1 MNRVAFPV
9 HLKPSPWG
17 AVLLGLVC
25 LGGTLWYWQALRAPE
40 VAPACAAQ
48 PVAAAVGPVHALS
61 TVALTGGSL
70 VAFLLGFGL
79 YSIQCSRLVNQRL
92 REEAE
97 DHEEAEARVRRSE
110 ARLRQVVEHIS
121 DVCWL
126 ATPDKK
132 RVLYVSPAYETVWG
146 RTRESLVRN
155 PEAWFETMHPED
167 RERLRADRGTSAAAG
182 YDREYRIVRPDGTER
197 WIRDRAF
204 PVRNAAGVATAVAG
218 IAQDITQQRN
228 TVSALQ
234 QQHRLMAAIVEGAPE
249 VISVKDRQ
257 GRYLFMNEAGA
268 RFLNKTPDEV
278 IGRDD
283 SALMP
288 ADIAR
293 DAAALDRKVFDQ
305 RVTVTRDQAVRLD
318 QRDRTLQTTKRP
330 YVDATGRVAGVIG
343 VSRDVTEERAAEAR
357 LRASEAQFSQLFFDA
372 PVGLVI
378 VDDQQRLL
386 KVNQAFCDLVG
397 YDEHE
402 LIGQTSARYIHPD
415 DLAAE
420 LAFSKTLFSGER
432 PTDRQEKR
440 CVRKNGEV
448 TWVAITAKRIRL
460 PNHSSPVLLTTV
472 EDITARKQAETE
484 ETLQEAKRK
493 LERHV
498 AQRTAELA
506 LANHRL
512 RQDVAARKQAEEALV
527 QSEARYRALFDD
539 NPSMCFTLDLDGT
552 VLDVNRF
559 GAAQLGY
566 GADELVGRPVSTVF
580 HPEDCGVVMERL
592 QQRLLDGG
600 DDTPW
605 EIRKVRKDG
614 TVLWVSE
621 TARFLRAPDGR
632 RIFLITGTDVT
643 ARKQAEEALRRSE
656 RAMRDLYEVTSSSRL
671 SLRQQVEAILDL
683 GRHRFDLD
691 IGLLTRIA
699 GEQLELTHVRS
710 MDEAIPVGRVIPLSG
725 SPCADALIST
735 EPLCLEVWGG
745 SPFRRHL
752 AHAELGLQ
760 CYLGTRVLVDGKPH
774 GTLCFAS
781 RTVRSS
787 PFSDADKAFL
797 QLMARWIGTALE
809 REQAASALRENDE
822 RTRAI
827 IETSMD
833 AVVVMD
839 AHGVIR
845 EWNPQA
851 ERIFGWPRAEAVG
864 RRLSDTIIPAH
875 LRDAHERGLTRYLD
889 TGEGPVLNT
898 RVEITALRKDGS
910 QFPVEL
916 SIAPLSLEQ
925 GITFSAFVRDIT
937 ERKSAEESLREQ
949 ARLATFTAEVSQT
962 LNCDMTTDE
971 ILRSCAEMAVRHLD
985 LAFARIWTLEPGD
998 MCENCFKAPDC
1009 ADRTRCLHLRA
1020 STGLST
1026 NLHGEYRRVPL
1037 GTLKIGRI
1045 AQGTGVMF
1053 TNDVLSD
1060 DRLPGKEWIRQNGLQ
1075 SFAGFPL
1082 IIEGEVY
1089 GVMGVFARM
1098 PLSEATRRTLE
1109 AVCNGIAATI
1119 VRKQTAGKLQ
1129 LTQFTVDHAVDAIYW
1144 VDPRARILDVNH
1156 AACAMVGYSK
1166 DELCA
1171 MTVHDLNPDF
1181 PEERWPAFWEESKRR
1196 GTVTFE
1202 TGHRSKDGR
1211 LIPVEITVNFLVY
1224 EGKEWHC
1231 AFVRDITERKKA
1243 SASLTLFRSL
1253 LDQATDAVEVIDPD
1267 TARFLDVNEHAH
1279 SALGYTRQEL
1289 LGMSVTDI
1297 DPLVTLPRFM
1307 DHVARLRNTGAL
1319 TLETLHR
1326 RKDGATFPVEV
1337 SARLIRLDREY
1348 LLAIVRDI
1356 TQRRKAEAERA
1367 ALLGELQSANRALGH
1382 LSQQLMQVQET
1393 ERRQLARDL
1402 HDEIGQALTA
1412 VTINLQSIKRQG
1424 TDLDHHTTLQDSLT
1438 IVNRI
1443 LQRIRDLCLDLRP
1456 SMLDDLGLVP
1466 ALRWYVNR
1474 QAARAGWTVEFQ
1486 GDEAMPPIPEA
1497 AQVACYRIAQEAL
1510 TNVMRHA
1517 GARCV
1522 SVRVG
1527 HATGRLELD
1536 IHDDGIGFDP
1546 GRPRALEGGHGGLGL
1561 MGMRERARHVG
1572 GEWTIHSTPGHGTTV
1587 SARLPIDGLAVTKAG
1602 QLAEVLS

>member
-1 MNRVAFPV
+1 MNRTSSPATV
-9 HLKPSPWG
+9 KPRPWG

-25 LGGTLWYWQALRAPE
+25 LGGALWYWQALRAHE
-40 VAPACAAQ
+40 VAAACAAQ
-48 PVAAAVGPVHALS
+48 LVAAAVGPVHALS

-79 YSIQCSRLVNQRL
+79 YGIQCSRLANQRL

-97 DHEEAEARVRRSE
+97 DREEAEARVRRSE
-110 ARLRQVVEHIS
+110 ARLRQAVEHIS

-126 ATPDKK
+126 ATPDKT

-146 RTRESLVRN
+146 RTCESLVRN

-182 YDREYRIVRPDGTER
+182 YDREYRIVRPDGAER

-204 PVRNAAGVATAVAG
+204 PVRNAAGVVTAVAG

-249 VISVKDRQ
+249 AISVKDRQ

-397 YDEHE
+397 YDAQE
-402 LIGQTSARYIHPD
+402 LIGQTSARYTHPD

-420 LAFSKTLFSGER
+420 LAFSETLFSGER
-432 PTDRQEKR
+432 STDRQEKR
-440 CVRKNGEV
+440 CVRKNGEA
-448 TWVAITAKRIRL
+448 TWVAVTAKRIRL

-472 EDITARKQAETE
+472 EDITARKQAESE
-484 ETLQEAKRK
+484 DTLQEAKRK

-512 RQDVAARKQAEEALV
+512 QQDVA
-527 QSEARYRALFDD
+527 
-539 NPSMCFTLDLDGT
+539 
-552 VLDVNRF
+552 
-559 GAAQLGY
+559 
-566 GADELVGRPVSTVF
+566 
-580 HPEDCGVVMERL
+580 
-592 QQRLLDGG
+592 
-600 DDTPW
+600 
-605 EIRKVRKDG
+605 
-614 TVLWVSE
+614 
-621 TARFLRAPDGR
+621 
-632 RIFLITGTDVT
+632 

-683 GRHRFDLD
+683 GRRRFDLD

-710 MDEAIPVGRVIPLSG
+710 TDEAIPVGTVLPLPG

-735 EPLCLEVWGG
+735 EPHCLEVWGG
-745 SPFRRHL
+745 SPFRRHV

-760 CYLGTRVLVDGKPH
+760 CYLGTRVLVGGEPY
-774 GTLCFAS
+774 GTLCFVS
-781 RTVRSS
+781 RALRPRS
-787 PFSDADKAFL
+787 FSDADKTFL

-809 REQAASALRENDE
+809 QERAECALRENE
-822 RTRAI
+822 SRTRAI
-827 IETSMD
+827 VESSMD

-845 EWNPQA
+845 EWPPQA

-875 LRDAHERGLTRYLD
+875 LRDAHERGLTRYLG

-898 RVEITALRKDGS
+898 RVEITALRRDGS
-910 QFPVEL
+910 EFPVEL

-925 GITFSAFVRDIT
+925 GIRFSAFVRDIS
-937 ERKSAEESLREQ
+937 ERKRAEESLKER
-949 ARLATFTAEVSQT
+949 ARLATFTAEISQT
-962 LNCDMTTDE
+962 LNHDMATDE
-971 ILRSCAEMAVRHLD
+971 ILHSCAEMAVHHLD
-985 LAFARIWTLEPGD
+985 LAFARIWTVEPGD
-998 MCENCFKAPDC
+998 LCENCFKAADC
-1009 ADRTRCLHLRA
+1009 ADRARCLHLRA
-1020 STGLST
+1020 SAGLST

-1045 AQGTGVMF
+1045 AQGTGVQF
-1053 TNDVLSD
+1053 TNDILSD
-1060 DRLPGKEWIRQNGLQ
+1060 DRLPGKEWMRQNGLQ

-1082 IIEGEVY
+1082 VIEGEVY

-1109 AVCNGIAATI
+1109 SVCNGIAATI
-1119 VRKQTAGKLQ
+1119 ARKQTVSKLE

-1144 VDPRARILDVNH
+1144 VDPRAKILEVND

-1181 PEERWPAFWEESKRR
+1181 PQESWPAFWSESRRR
-1196 GTVTFE
+1196 GTMTFE

-1211 LIPVEITVNFLVY
+1211 LIPVEITVNFLLY
-1224 EGKEWHC
+1224 EGKELHC
-1231 AFVRDITERKKA
+1231 AF
-1243 SASLTLFRSL
+1243 
-1253 LDQATDAVEVIDPD
+1253 
-1267 TARFLDVNEHAH
+1267 
-1279 SALGYTRQEL
+1279 
-1289 LGMSVTDI
+1289 
-1297 DPLVTLPRFM
+1297 
-1307 DHVARLRNTGAL
+1307 
-1319 TLETLHR
+1319 
-1326 RKDGATFPVEV
+1326 
-1337 SARLIRLDREY
+1337 
-1348 LLAIVRDI
+1348 VRDI

-1393 ERRQLARDL
+1393 ERQQLARDL
-1402 HDEIGQALTA
+1402 HDEIGQGLTA
-1412 VTINLQSIKRQG
+1412 VTINLQSISRQC
-1424 TDLDHHTTLQDSLT
+1424 TDPNHLTTFEDSLT

-1443 LQRIRDLCLDLRP
+1443 VQRIRDLCLDLRP
-1456 SMLDDLGLVP
+1456 SMLDDLGLIP

-1486 GDEAMPPIPEA
+1486 GDEAMPPVPEPI
-1497 AQVACYRIAQEAL
+1497 QVACYRIAQEAL

-1527 HATGRLELD
+1527 RAAGRLELD

-1546 GRPRALEGGHGGLGL
+1546 GRLRAMEGGLGL
-1561 MGMRERARHVG
+1561 MGMRERARHAG
-1572 GEWTIHSTPGHGTTV
+1572 GEWTILSTPGHGTTV
-1587 SARLPIDGLAVTKAG
+1587 RARLPIDGLAVTKAG